1 MALLRK
7 ILAWA
12 SVPLVCILALV
23 LYLARPFNP
32 DNNRLLGFVLAR
44 IGRCLLGMKRP
55 VYGAENMPQD
65 RPTVIIANHQQND
78 DLFLMGDLLPPRT
91 VAVGKSSL
99 VWVPFFGQVFW
110 LGGNIILNRGRSQ
123 KAVGIMQATSEAI
136 NRQNKSIWIFPEGT
150 RSRGRGLGKF
160 KKGAF
165 HTALAAGA
173 PITMVCV
180 GDYHDQTS
188 GFSGRRAP
196 VPVRILP
203 PVETRGLTSDDLPQL
218 MEQCRQQM
226 AEAIAGLA
234 GTPGS
239 A

>member
-1 MALLRK
+1 MAILRK

-12 SVPLVCILALV
+12 SVPVISILAL
-23 LYLARPFNP
+23 LFYLARPFNP
-32 DNNRLLGFVLAR
+32 DNNRILGFVLAR
-44 IGRCLLGMKRP
+44 VGRCLLGMRRP
-55 VYGAENMPQD
+55 VYGAENMPRD

-99 VWVPFFGQVFW
+99 VWLPFFGQVFW
-110 LGGNIILNRGRSQ
+110 LGGNIILNRGRSRQ
-123 KAVGIMQATSEAI
+123 AVGIMQATSEAI

-180 GDYHDQTS
+180 GHYHEQTA
-188 GFSGRRAP
+188 GVSGRRVP

-234 GTPGS
+234 RPSGT